1 MISKKYI
8 IPCLVMSPVRE
19 CQWELV
25 DAIADRFGLTCTQ
38 RQWYSDHRHVVT
50 LRIDVQRDIGIR
62 RLRDGLT
69 RYLGQV
75 RRGERLVITHRGQ
88 PVAVLLP
95 YRRGRAR
102 SGIERLGALL
112 VSGHVSPAERP
123 FLKRPPLAR
132 GRGRRPSELIAEDR
146 R

>member
-1 MISKKYI
+1 MAALARVSGWMTGSAR
-8 IPCLVMSPVRE
+8 PGTRSRRP
-19 CQWELV
+19 
-25 DAIADRFGLTCTQ
+25 
-38 RQWYSDHRHVVT
+38 WYRDHRHVAT
-50 LRIDVQRDIGIR
+50 MKIALERDVGIR

-69 RYLGQV
+69 RYLGRV
-75 RRGERLVITHRGQ
+75 RRGERLVITDRGQ

-102 SGIERLGALL
+102 GAIERLGALL
-112 VSGHVSPAERP
+112 VSGHVSPAERS
-123 FLKRPPLAR
+123 FLKRPPLVR

>member
-1 MISKKYI
+1 MERG
-8 IPCLVMSPVRE
+8 V
-19 CQWELV
+19 
-25 DAIADRFGLTCTQ
+25 
-38 RQWYSDHRHVVT
+38 
-50 LRIDVQRDIGIR
+50 GIR

-69 RYLGQV
+69 RYLGRV
-75 RRGERLVITHRGQ
+75 RRGERLIITDRGQ

-102 SGIERLGALL
+102 TRTERLSALL

-123 FLKRPPLAR
+123 FLKRPPLVR
-132 GRGRRPSELIAEDR
+132 GRGRRPSEPIAEER